1 MDILAERLSGL
12 PLDRQDLEP
21 IFETDNGQKV
31 RLAWA
36 TGSAQIGL
44 PL

>member
-1 MDILAERLSGL
+1 MDMVAERLPGL
-12 PLDRQDLEP
+12 PLDRQDRES
-21 IFETDNGQKV
+21 ISETDNGQKV